1 MAMPWQCHGN
11 AKGMPRHCHGND
23 LSATVPQGTQWS
35 GCQSQFRSTSS
46 LVCGLLVCGLQ
57 VCWSAFCRFSIGD
70 PPPRFLRRLRRLR
83 RPAWI
88 FSHLF
93 FMLLSNTFLETLGT
107 SKNEYSC
114 ELGPQNDS
122 KMEPKIEEKSN
133 FVKK

>member
-1 MAMPWQCHGN
+1 MYWYINPPPCRRARSGVVAN
-11 AKGMPRHCHGND
+11 
-23 LSATVPQGTQWS
+23 LS
-35 GCQSQFRSTSS
+35 F
-46 LVCGLLVCGLQ
+46 GLPVRWCA
-57 VCWSAFCRFSIGD
+57 VCWSAVCRSAVCILQILYRG
-70 PPPRFLRRLRRLR
+70 PPPQI
-83 RPAWI
+83 PASPASPAAF

-93 FMLLSNTFLETLGT
+93 FMLLSNTFLETLWA